1 MDLAKKDQSRKCTY
15 HKEHGHTTEQ
25 CKSLHYLVKKL
36 IRVGH
41 LKQYIRTKEKREEAT
56 QNLAAT
62 TPTTSVAPRVII
74 NYIHGGPLMRNT
86 TLNGKGKDYFKP
98 PPYENELVPFDP
110 DWLREACTQ

>member
-1 MDLAKKDQSRKCTY
+1 M
-15 HKEHGHTTEQ
+15 E
-25 CKSLHYLVKKL
+25 KL
-36 IRVGH
+36 IRVRH
-41 LKQYIRTKEKREEAT
+41 LKKYIRTEEKREEVT

-62 TPTTSVAPRVII
+62 TSTTSVAPRVVI

-98 PPYENELVPFDP
+98 PPYENELVSFDL